1 MIANRSSVKSFR
13 PKQELLAKVVAIA
26 HVNIT
31 ANSAET
37 NSL

>member
-1 MIANRSSVKSFR
+1 MIPKRSSVKSFR
-13 PKQELLAKVVAIA
+13 PKQELHAKVGIA